1 MGYAQDT
8 PEICLRGAGD
18 GPEMCQDWAW
28 GPGICPRVYKN
39 CMSWVEGVLKK

>member
-28 GPGICPRVYKN
+28 GSARECIKIA
-39 CMSWVEGVLKK
+39 